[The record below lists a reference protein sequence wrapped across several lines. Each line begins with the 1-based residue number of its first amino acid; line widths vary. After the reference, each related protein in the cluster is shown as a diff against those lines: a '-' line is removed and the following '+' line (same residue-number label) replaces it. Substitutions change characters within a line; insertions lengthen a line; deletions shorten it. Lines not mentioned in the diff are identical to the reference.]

1 MSTMT
6 ISVLGLGAMGSRI
19 AVRLSHAG
27 YTVHVWNR
35 TPAAAARVAAEA
47 PITVA
52 GSVHE
57 AVAGAEVALSMVSDD
72 AASRA
77 IWLGGEDGPPGAL
90 RSMNGGAV
98 AIEAS
103 TVSPEAIADLGRA
116 AAGTGI
122 AFLEAPVVGSRPQ
135 AEAGALTVLAG
146 GDPAVLDR
154 VRPVLDA
161 FSAAVHHV
169 GPVGNG
175 ATMKLAV
182 NGLFGIQVAAFA
194 EMVGLL
200 DRSGLATG
208 EAMDILAGLPITS
221 PALQRTLR
229 LMAARDFAP
238 NFPVPLVAKDFGYL
252 ERLAAALDAPVPVA
266 GAAGEVYR
274 AGAHG
279 GQADLDIVGI
289 ADRYLPG
296 GG

>member
-1 MSTMT
+1 
-6 ISVLGLGAMGSRI
+6 
-19 AVRLSHAG
+19 
-27 YTVHVWNR
+27 
-35 TPAAAARVAAEA
+35 
-47 PITVA
+47 
-52 GSVHE
+52 
-57 AVAGAEVALSMVSDD
+57 MVSDD

-77 IWLGGEDGPPGAL
+77 IWLGGEGGPPGAL
-90 RSMNGGAV
+90 GSMNGEAV
-98 AIEAS
+98 AIDAS
-103 TVSPEAIADLGRA
+103 TLSPEAVADLGRA
-116 AAGTGI
+116 AARSGV

-135 AEAGALTVLAG
+135 AEAGALTALAG

-194 EMVGLL
+194 EIVGLL
-200 DRSGLATG
+200 DRSGMATG
-208 EAMDILAGLPITS
+208 EAMAILAGLPITS
-221 PALQRTLR
+221 PALQRALG

-252 ERLAAALDAPVPVA
+252 ERLAAALDAPVPLA
-266 GAAGEVYR
+266 AAAGEVYR

-279 GQADLDIVGI
+279 GEADLDIVGI